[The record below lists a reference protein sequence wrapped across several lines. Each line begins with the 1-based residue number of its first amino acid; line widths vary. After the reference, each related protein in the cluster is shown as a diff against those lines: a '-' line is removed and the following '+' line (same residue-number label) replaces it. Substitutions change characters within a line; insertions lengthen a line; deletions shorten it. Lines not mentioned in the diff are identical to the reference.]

1 MISVAVSVQK
11 KGSSKRYEE
20 ALEGLERF
28 GALLEKYIR
37 AVQNHE
43 YMAKFALE
51 SNDPFIATSRRHND
65 HIFFETALLNEGLDL
80 EDLLPSDL
88 TLTSDQPSA
97 KPSVAPPDGE
107 TEGEL
112 RQREWIERLLKASIP
127 AGPWESGNQSS
138 LKSAT
143 GLINTRTTSAK
154 LAFWERVGAAVIG
167 GAFLIGPMWI
177 LALKR
182 DLFVHLGV
190 ATACV
195 TAFGLSLSF
204 YLKTVEGV
212 FAATLA
218 YAAVIMVFVGIV
230 IEETGSKGS

>member
-1 MISVAVSVQK
+1 
-11 KGSSKRYEE
+11 
-20 ALEGLERF
+20 
-28 GALLEKYIR
+28 
-37 AVQNHE
+37 
-43 YMAKFALE
+43 MAKFALE
-51 SNDPFIATSRRHND
+51 ANDPFIATSQRHND
-65 HIFFETALLNEGLDL
+65 HIFFEAALFNEGLDL
-80 EDLLPSDL
+80 EDLLPPHLSRI
-88 TLTSDQPSA
+88 SGSQPSTA
-97 KPSVAPPDGE
+97 AQDGE
-107 TEGEL
+107 TEGER

-127 AGPWESGNQSS
+127 SGPWETDEKDSRKLAS
-138 LKSAT
+138 

-167 GAFLIGPMWI
+167 GAFLIGPMWV

-195 TAFGLSLSF
+195 IAFGFSLSF
-204 YLKTVEGV
+204 YLKTVDGV